1 MVAHLV
7 AAGYDVVATGRN
19 KTIGAKLTKSTF
31 IPMDLT
37 SDALEPLVHGAD
49 IIFHLAALSSPWGKR
64 VDFERANI
72 LATQRLL
79 AAAQA
84 EGTSAFIFASTPSI
98 YTDAKDQ
105 LNITEHTPLPKQFA
119 NDYAATK
126 YAAEQLVLAHQGTM
140 HTVALRPRAI
150 VGPYDTAL
158 LPRLIRASKRG
169 FMPLPGKGEARIELT
184 DARDVTA
191 AFIAASE
198 RASTVRGRAFNIS
211 GGAPRRL
218 RDLASYIF
226 AIQKRNVRFLPLSAA
241 FVTAIGGAMERAARL
256 LPGQP
261 EPPLTRYS
269 AMALGWSQTFDL
281 KAAQT
286 ALNWAPRYTPEQ
298 AIEWALEG
306 NRDG

>member
-1 MVAHLV
+1 MVAHLA

-19 KTIGAKLTKSTF
+19 KAIGAKLTQCTF
-31 IPMDLT
+31 IPADLT
-37 SDALEPLVHGAD
+37 SDILDPLVQEVD
-49 IIFHLAALSSPWGKR
+49 IVFHLAALSSPWGKR
-64 VDFERANI
+64 SDFERANI

-79 AAAQA
+79 ETAQA
-84 EGTSAFIFASTPSI
+84 SGASAFIFASTPSI

-105 LNITEHTPLPKQFA
+105 LDITEQTPLPDRFA
-119 NDYAATK
+119 NDYATTK
-126 YAAEQLVLAHQGTM
+126 YVAEQLVLAHQGTM

-169 FMPLPGKGEARIELT
+169 LMPLPGKGEARIELT
-184 DARDVTA
+184 DARDVAA
-191 AFIAASE
+191 AFLAASE
-198 RASTVRGRAFNIS
+198 RAAAVRGRAFNIS

-218 RDLASYIF
+218 RDLASQIF
-226 AIQKRNVRFLPLSAA
+226 TIQNRNVRFLPLSAT
-241 FVTAIGGAMERAARL
+241 FVTAIGDVMERIAKL
-256 LPGQP
+256 LPSQP

-286 ALNWAPRYTPEQ
+286 ALNWAPYYTPEQ

-306 NRDG
+306 NVHG